1 MRKDV
6 CACAVLA
13 LVASA
18 GADRARA
25 GDREK
30 DRQEATEKGLER
42 LNKQMGIT
50 TDGPRVGPGTSAR
63 DLGAKWADALST
75 GNRRGL
81 LDLIEKDWW
90 ARCATPEARVAE
102 HGRGQAVA
110 GTLGSLAAELPRGV
124 KLTKTESLSRE
135 KRIAKGEELDGCVAD
150 HDLIV
155 QRWRFEVRKGKGKP
169 TGQEYEVIAVD
180 GKWFLRAP

>member
-13 LVASA
+13 LLASA

-30 DRQEATEKGLER
+30 ERQEATEKGLER

-50 TDGPRVGPGTSAR
+50 TDGPRVGPGTSPR
-63 DLGAKWADALST
+63 DLGARWADALST

-90 ARCATPEARVAE
+90 ARCATPEGTIAE
-102 HGRGQAVA
+102 HRHGQDVA
-110 GTLGSLAAELPRGV
+110 GTLGSLAAEVPRGV
-124 KLTKTESLSRE
+124 KLTKAEPLSKE

-155 QRWRFEVRKGKGKP
+155 QRWRFEVRKGKDKAKA
-169 TGQEYEVIAVD
+169 QEYEVIAVD